1 VQYGRARGTV
11 EVEVS
16 HDDGAATITVRNELQ
31 GLPVSPAA
39 LATMFDAYRRG
50 SDDEHI
56 GTGVGLSLYLAQQ
69 IMRAHGGAITVESSP
84 SGTAFHA
91 VLPGGA
97 LIP

>member
-1 VQYGRARGTV
+1 
-11 EVEVS
+11 
-16 HDDGAATITVRNELQ
+16 
-31 GLPVSPAA
+31 
-39 LATMFDAYRRG
+39 MFDAYRRG